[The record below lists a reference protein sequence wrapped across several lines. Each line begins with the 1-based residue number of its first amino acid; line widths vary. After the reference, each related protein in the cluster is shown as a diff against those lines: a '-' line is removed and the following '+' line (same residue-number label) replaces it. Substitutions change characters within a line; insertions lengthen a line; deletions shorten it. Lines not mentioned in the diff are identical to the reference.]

1 MNNIVILD
9 CGSQFTQLIARRVR
23 ELKVHS
29 EILPWDV
36 SLERVKERSP
46 RGIIIS
52 GGPMSVTDDDAPSVP
67 EGLFG
72 LGVPVLGVCY
82 GMQLITRMMGG
93 RVTSGTA
100 REYGRTGI
108 SATGDSLLFRQ
119 VPSSFEVWMSHG
131 DHIES
136 LAPGF
141 SLAAETSKGVPAA
154 MENPEKGIWGLQ
166 FHPEVVHTQF
176 GTKILSN
183 FLFSVCSCT
192 PDWDLGDWIEKM
204 TGEIGEKVGDG
215 RVICGLSGGVD
226 SSVAAVL
233 TARAIGDRLD
243 CIFVNNGLL
252 RLNEAEEV
260 LEQYSKL
267 SLKVHYVDAS
277 ETFLTALAGVTDP
290 ERKRKIIGGTFI
302 RVFEKEAAK
311 FEDAKW
317 LLQGTVYP
325 DVIESGHKGK
335 NASVIK
341 SHHNVGGLPDDMKLL
356 VLEPL
361 RDLFKDEVRAT
372 GRLLGVPGAIISR
385 QPFPGPGLAVRCL
398 GEITAPRLDT
408 LRHADAIFREE
419 ISKWEEYPSI
429 WQAFAVLLP
438 VRTVGVMGDSRTYSE
453 VAVLRAVESH
463 DGMTADWVR
472 VPYDILDRTARR
484 ICNEVKGV
492 NRVALDITSKPPST
506 IEWE

>member
-1 MNNIVILD
+1 MDNIVILD

-36 SLERVKERSP
+36 SLGEIESRRPS
-46 RGIIIS
+46 GIIIS
-52 GGPMSVTDDDAPSVP
+52 GGPMSVTDEDAPAVP
-67 EGLFG
+67 EGLFS

-82 GMQLITRMMGG
+82 GMQLITSMMGG
-93 RVTSGTA
+93 RVTSGKA
-100 REYGRTGI
+100 REYGRTEIAVSGK
-108 SATGDSLLFRQ
+108 SLLFEGT
-119 VPSSFEVWMSHG
+119 PSSFEVWMSHG
-131 DHIES
+131 DHIEE

-141 SLAAETSKGVPAA
+141 SRVAETSKGVPAA
-154 MENPEKGIWGLQ
+154 IENPEKGIWGLQ
-166 FHPEVVHTQF
+166 FHPEVVHTRF
-176 GTKILSN
+176 GTEILSN
-183 FLFSVCSCT
+183 FLFRVCSCS
-192 PDWDLGDWIEKM
+192 PDWDLGNWIDIMVEEIRQK
-204 TGEIGEKVGDG
+204 TGDD

-252 RLNEAEEV
+252 RLGEAEEV
-260 LEQYSKL
+260 LEQYKQL
-267 SLKVHYVDAS
+267 NLKVHYVDAS
-277 ETFLTALAGVTDP
+277 RTFLSALAGVTDP
-290 ERKRKIIGGTFI
+290 EKKRKIIGETFI
-302 RVFEKEAAK
+302 RVFEKEAAR
-311 FEDAKW
+311 FEDAAW
-317 LLQGTVYP
+317 LLQGTLYP

-341 SHHNVGGLPDDMKLL
+341 SHHNVGGLPEDMKLK

-361 RDLFKDEVRAT
+361 RDLFKDEVRST
-372 GRLLGVPGAIISR
+372 GRLLGVPEAIVSR

-398 GEITAPRLDT
+398 GEIDGTRLDT
-408 LRHADAIFREE
+408 LRRADAIFREE
-419 ISKWEEYPSI
+419 IASWEGYPSI

-438 VRTVGVMGDSRTYSE
+438 VKTVGVMGDSRTYSE

-492 NRVALDITSKPPST
+492 NRVALDVTSKPPST